1 MKNSGALNGVKILDL
16 SRVLAG
22 PLCTMMFADMGA
34 EVIKLEIPNKGDDTR
49 AFGPFQ
55 NEESAYFMNMN
66 RNKKGI
72 TLNLKGEGKEL
83 FLKLVEQVDILI
95 ENYRPGTMEKLGI
108 GYEELKIINPSLVY
122 GCVSGFG
129 HYGPYSERPGYD
141 LIGQAMSGIMSVTGW
156 SEEEPTRI
164 GTAMAD
170 VLAGLSLTSGVLAA
184 LHYSKQT
191 GIGQKVDVG
200 IMDSGILSLQIITP
214 TYLVGNELPK
224 PTGNRYLSNYPTDSF
239 KAKDGNYV
247 ISAANDKLWQKVCE
261 TMGQPETAF
270 LPEFDLNWKRVENN
284 KDVKII
290 IEKWSAGKT
299 VDDVVNQ
306 LIENGVPSAPVQN
319 IEQVVNDPQV
329 AAREMFVDV
338 EHPIAG
344 KVKITGNNIKMS
356 ETKTEIRTHSPLL
369 GQHNEEIF
377 SKMLGLTVEDLEE
390 LKQRKVI

>member
-1 MKNSGALNGVKILDL
+1 MKNSGALNGVKVLDL

-22 PLCTMMFADMGA
+22 PLSTMMFADMGA

-83 FLKLVEQVDILI
+83 FLKLVKQVDILI

-108 GYEELKIINPSLVY
+108 GYEELKKVNPGLVY

-129 HYGPYSERPGYD
+129 HYGPYSDRPGYD

-214 TYLVGNELPK
+214 TYLVGHELPK
-224 PTGNRYLSNYPTDSF
+224 PTGNRYLSNYPTDAF

-261 TMGQPETAF
+261 TMGQAETAF
-270 LPEFDLNWKRVENN
+270 LPEFDLNWKRVENHV
-284 KDVKII
+284 DVKKI
-290 IEKWSAGKT
+290 IEEWSEDKT
-299 VDDVVNQ
+299 VDEVVNK
-306 LIENGVPSAPVQN
+306 LIDNGVPSAPVKN

-344 KVKITGNNIKMS
+344 NVKITGNNIKMS
-356 ETKTEIRTHSPLL
+356 ETKTEIRTHAPLL
-369 GQHNEEIF
+369 GQHNLEVF
-377 SKMLGLTVEDLEE
+377 SEMLGLNEADLEE
-390 LKQRKVI
+390 LKKKNVI